1 MIAFN
6 ILVRHSFVVMFLSFK
21 FSESIRISFF
31 PCIIYGHIL
40 TSVMFRSSGC
50 IHLVLYMHNRLGQFV
65 LFDNNCCIL
74 WCLLAELVECSPKS
88 GDNNTANCSSRL
100 VSQALDSV
108 VTHYTTSVILPALT
122 HHHCIFSRTSL
133 LCWLLICRKSTI
145 TGRRFGK
152 SRG

>member
-1 MIAFN
+1 
-6 ILVRHSFVVMFLSFK
+6 MFLSFK

-31 PCIIYGHIL
+31 SCIIYSHIL
-40 TSVMFRSSGC
+40 TSVTSHSSGC

-74 WCLLAELVECSPKS
+74 WCLLAELVEYTLICSPKS
-88 GDNNTANCSSRL
+88 ADINTASCSSRL

-145 TGRRFGK
+145 TRRRFGK
-152 SRG
+152 SHG